1 MRGERFVL
9 CVACNRPVSLPRGA
23 LLVEC
28 ECGKERWQAFGSVDL
43 SGFTEAEA
51 EELHALLF
59 ARLGWVAADA
69 SAGRS
74 DT

>member
-1 MRGERFVL
+1 MRPHLALQLYIGPIAGDAVLRQER
-9 CVACNRPVSLPRGA
+9 RQS
-23 LLVEC
+23 
-28 ECGKERWQAFGSVDL
+28 FGSVDL

-51 EELHALLF
+51 EGYTRSSL
-59 ARLGWVAADA
+59 ARLGGVAADA